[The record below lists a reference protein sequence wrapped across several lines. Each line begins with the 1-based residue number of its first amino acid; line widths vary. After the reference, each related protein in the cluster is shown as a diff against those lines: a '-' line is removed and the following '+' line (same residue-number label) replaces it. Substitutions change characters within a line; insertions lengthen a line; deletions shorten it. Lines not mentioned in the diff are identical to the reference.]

1 MLAHCTI
8 IFVLLRILLIF
19 QKLEDTIQ
27 IMSNTN
33 IESNIIR
40 AVWSSVEAINKNTL
54 LQLNDTDLIYQVMKQ
69 IDNAAILTGEDR
81 QSLINYIKAR
91 VLLIRDI
98 ADSQI

>member
-1 MLAHCTI
+1 ML
-8 IFVLLRILLIF
+8 RSLLIL
-19 QKLEDTIQ
+19 KGLEDTIQ
-27 IMSNTN
+27 IMRNTN

-69 IDNAAILTGEDR
+69 VDNSAMLTSEDR
-81 QSLINYIKAR
+81 QSLIDYIRSK

-98 ADSQI
+98 ADS